1 MWCGPF
7 SSFGEA
13 SPFHGTL
20 GNRPPNALIENHTF
34 ARLGKTKMEDNFTIT
49 KPFNC
54 FRKRSL
60 ISLDKATMT
69 SPTRKPGSVPG
80 FGSWRSLRVPGH
92 ATPGRGFT
100 LVELL
105 VVIAI
110 IAILAS
116 MLLPALSRAKHQ
128 AKRAGCTSNLHQ
140 FVVAFTM
147 YAMDNSDSMPTGWMP
162 GVPRSVWMGAC
173 QPYYNNVNVC
183 VDPACTSFRDSLSA
197 ADRFSR
203 SFDFTYFSWGIMGT
217 NGYPVESWGAPGERG
232 SYGLNSW
239 MYNPPGSGGGDSYYR
254 KITAATSGEL
264 SRAPVFGDSLFDGTT
279 PFPDDLPPTQKGWQS
294 SDGLPEFALARH
306 TGHNPVNISFLDS
319 SVRNVGL
326 KECWTLK
333 WSRDWVTAN
342 PLPRWPL
349 WMSGFN

>member
-1 MWCGPF
+1 MKTIHLRG
-7 SSFGEA
+7 
-13 SPFHGTL
+13 
-20 GNRPPNALIENHTF
+20 F
-34 ARLGKTKMEDNFTIT
+34 AESRIKGKLAVE
-49 KPFNC
+49 KPFNHSD
-54 FRKRSL
+54 KRSL
-60 ISLDKATMT
+60 SRLGSMNMKSAA
-69 SPTRKPGSVPG
+69 RKPDSARGSSEGRPI
-80 FGSWRSLRVPGH
+80 RVPDRGT
-92 ATPGRGFT
+92 ASGGFT
-100 LVELL
+100 LIELL

-110 IAILAS
+110 IAILAA
-116 MLLPALSRAKHQ
+116 MLLPALSRAKLQ
-128 AKRAGCTSNLHQ
+128 AKRTGCISNLHQ

-147 YAMDNSDSMPTGWMP
+147 YAMDNGESMPTGWMP
-162 GVPRSVWMGAC
+162 GVPQSVWMGAC
-173 QPYYNNVNVC
+173 KPYYNNVNVC
-183 VDPACTSFRDSLSA
+183 VDPACTAFRDSLSA
-197 ADRFSR
+197 ADRFST
-203 SFDFTYFSWGIMGT
+203 SFDFTYYSWGIMGT
-217 NGYPVESWGAPGERG
+217 NGYPVTSWGAPGERG

-239 MYNPPGSGGGDSYYR
+239 MYNPPGSGNSESYYR

-306 TGHNPVNISFLDS
+306 PGHNPTILSFLDC

-349 WMSGFN
+349 WMSGYN